1 MKKLLS
7 IIAVALIYFC
17 ISCDK
22 EYLNVNSVSETDESF
37 VFSSTGETQKVLMGM
52 YSLWIP
58 AYYRHFYDFEI
69 TGSDIECHPETFAG
83 FEGRVV
89 PECFY
94 NIEPTT
100 IDNANAVSSWA
111 GYYQVANRANIV
123 MEAIAEKE
131 EYKSAV
137 TAGTPNAW
145 TQLYGEAAVFSA
157 YSYFNLIKLFGDVPY
172 LDKAVSTLSQALPVG
187 LTSRFVIYDG
197 EIANLIKVEPLMYR
211 IGESGLTAERF
222 SRTFAQALI
231 GRICLFAGG
240 WSTCRTDFDYSPVLF
255 EQKGIE
261 KWNAKY
267 VRVTDYKTKYYG
279 TAKTYLEYCVQ
290 NPGSARLI
298 TADPRGAGFNN
309 PFQYHFQNLMDYRVS
324 AESLYEVGATKA
336 INGDYTYSFGR
347 PSNGGGSNG
356 FPCKSYGQ
364 SRIYASFYY
373 GDFSPLDKR
382 RDITVA
388 VTSNS
393 GVCSEAMIDFT
404 PGNMK
409 KGGLGNNKLDESRM
423 TTPYTLAQ
431 RAAGVNVCQM
441 RMADAILML
450 AEVYAVLGDDALA
463 KTEFTKVRS
472 RAFNSADQ
480 TTMVTDYINGKSG
493 TALLEAI
500 WEERKFEFAGEGLTR
515 YDLIRTA
522 KVGQKIKER
531 RDAQIAMVNGLK
543 SQGYYTFPNGN
554 QISSFVYTKMV
565 NVGSAPFN
573 MTKMLTTEC
582 IVPESDPTWPVRF
595 PGWRGNS
602 DAWPAYTTTNGIIV
616 APYTVAGRNLAI
628 KGLMKYID
636 PAGAE
641 AAALVADGYKKT
653 DWGSLIIKSPNDVEY
668 TNIWRGYPDD
678 YVSTEVPPRYF
689 WPLTSTTIA
698 QSYGKITNGYGF
710 AQR

>member
-1 MKKLLS
+1 MKKILY

-17 ISCDK
+17 ISCEKD
-22 EYLNVNSVSETDESF
+22 YLDVKSVSEADETF

-52 YSLWIP
+52 YSIWIT

-123 MEAIAEKE
+123 MEAIAQKA

-137 TAGTPNAW
+137 AAGTPNTW
-145 TQLYGEAAVFSA
+145 TQLYGEAAVFRA
-157 YSYFNLIKLFGDVPY
+157 YSYFTLIRLFGDVPY
-172 LDKAVSTLSQALPVG
+172 LDKAVSTLSQASPTE

-211 IGESGLTAERF
+211 LGESGLTAERF
-222 SRTFAQALI
+222 SRTFTQALI
-231 GRICLFAGG
+231 GKICLFAGG
-240 WSTCRTDFDYSPVLF
+240 WSTCRTDFDYSPVTF

-267 VRVTDYKTKYYG
+267 VRVTDYKTKYYPN
-279 TAKTYLEYCVQ
+279 AKKYLEMCVQ
-290 NPGSARLI
+290 APGSAQLLSS
-298 TADPRGAGFNN
+298 
-309 PFQYHFQNLMDYRVS
+309 FQQHFQNLMDYRVS
-324 AESLYEVGATKA
+324 PESLYEVGATKA
-336 INGDYTYSFGR
+336 INGDYTYSFAR
-347 PSNGGGSNG
+347 PSNGGSSNG

-373 GDFSPLDKR
+373 GDYNPLDKR

-388 VTSNS
+388 VTANS
-393 GVCSEAMIDFT
+393 GVCSEAIISFQ

-409 KGGLGNNKLDESRM
+409 AGGLGNNKLDESRM
-423 TTPYTLAQ
+423 TVPYTLAQ
-431 RAAGVNVCQM
+431 RQAGVNVCQM

-450 AEVYAVLGDDALA
+450 AEVYAVLGDDGSARIEL
-463 KTEFTKVRS
+463 TKVRS
-472 RAFNSADQ
+472 RAFSAADKA
-480 TTMVTDYINGKSG
+480 TLVTNYINGKSG
-493 TALLEAI
+493 PALLEAI
-500 WEERKFEFAGEGLTR
+500 WDERKFELAGEGLTR

-522 KVGQKIKER
+522 KIGQKIKER

-554 QISSFVYTKMV
+554 TISSFIYTKLV

-582 IVPESDPTWPVRF
+582 TVPESDPTWPVRF

-602 DAWPAYTTTNGIIV
+602 DAWPAYTTTNGLVV
-616 APYTVAGRNLAI
+616 APYTAAGRNLAI

-641 AAALVADGYKKT
+641 ATALIADGYKKT

-668 TNIWRGYPDD
+668 TNIWRGYPDS
-678 YVSTEVPPRYF
+678 YVSSEVPPRYF

-710 AQR
+710 AQQ